1 MMSDET
7 SPANDVPG
15 AEEASPA
22 AATPPGFKSGFVTI
36 VGRPSAGKSTLL
48 NRLVGEKVAITSDK
62 PQTTRNRILGY
73 VNRPNGQIAF
83 IDTPGLIKPFHAM
96 HTRMMSVAHSAIGE
110 ADAVI
115 WMVDATERDGPH
127 NRPIAD
133 LLRQSG
139 KPIVLA
145 LNKVDKVA
153 KAQLLP
159 LMAGLGNRLTFK
171 AVIPISARNGDGVE
185 ILLKA
190 VVDELREGP
199 ALFPVD
205 EFTDKSERFLVSELI
220 REAIIQCCGQ
230 EVPYATAVLVRGWED
245 EQADGGKIRIAADI
259 MLEREGQKAIVI
271 GKQGSMLK
279 KIGTQA
285 RTEIEAFLDA
295 PVYLELFVK
304 VRKGWREDDR
314 AVREVIEGR

>member
-1 MMSDET
+1 MT
-7 SPANDVPG
+7 
-15 AEEASPA
+15 EAP
-22 AATPPGFKSGFVTI
+22 TPGFKCGLVTI

-110 ADAVI
+110 ADVVI

-139 KPIVLA
+139 KPVILA
-145 LNKVDKVA
+145 LNKVDKAA
-153 KAQLLP
+153 KTQLLP
-159 LMAGLGNRLTFK
+159 LMAGLGNRLKFK
-171 AVIPISARNGDGVE
+171 AVIPISARTGDGVE

-190 VVDELREGP
+190 IFTELNEGP
-199 ALFPVD
+199 PLFPAD

-220 REAIIQCCGQ
+220 RESIIHCCGQ
-230 EVPYATAVLVRGWED
+230 EVPYATAVLVRSWED
-245 EQADGGKIRIAADI
+245 EGGQAGGKIRIGADI
-259 MLEREGQKAIVI
+259 MLERDGQKAIVI

-279 KIGTQA
+279 KIGTAA
-285 RTEIEAFLDA
+285 RAEIEALLDA

-314 AVREVIEGR
+314 AVREVVF

>member
-1 MMSDET
+1 M
-7 SPANDVPG
+7 
-15 AEEASPA
+15 
-22 AATPPGFKSGFVTI
+22 
-36 VGRPSAGKSTLL
+36 
-48 NRLVGEKVAITSDK
+48 
-62 PQTTRNRILGY
+62 
-73 VNRPNGQIAF
+73 NRPNGQIAF

-110 ADAVI
+110 ADVAI
-115 WMVDATERDGPH
+115 WMVDTTERDGPH

-153 KAQLLP
+153 KSQLLP
-159 LMAGLGNRLTFK
+159 LMAGLGNRLHFK
-171 AVIPISARNGDGVE
+171 AVVPISARTGEGVE
-185 ILLKA
+185 VLLKA
-190 VVDELREGP
+190 VLDQLREGP

-220 REAIIQCCGQ
+220 REAIIHCCGQ
-230 EVPYATAVLVRGWED
+230 EVPYATAVLVRAWED
-245 EQADGGKIRIAADI
+245 EQADGGKIRISADI

-279 KIGTQA
+279 KIGTEA
-285 RTEIEAFLDA
+285 RTEIEVFLKA

>member
-1 MMSDET
+1 MTD
-7 SPANDVPG
+7 
-15 AEEASPA
+15 
-22 AATPPGFKSGFVTI
+22 TPPGFRSGFVTI

-48 NRLVGEKVAITSDK
+48 NRLVGEKVAITSEK

-83 IDTPGLIKPFHAM
+83 IDTPGLIKPYHAM

-110 ADAVI
+110 ADVVI
-115 WMVDATERDGPH
+115 WMVDTTERDGPH

-139 KPIVLA
+139 KPIILA
-145 LNKVDKVA
+145 LNKVDRVRKD
-153 KAQLLP
+153 QLLP
-159 LMAGLGNRLTFK
+159 LMAGLGNRLTFR
-171 AVIPISARNGDGVE
+171 AVVPMSALTGEGVE
-185 ILLKA
+185 LLLKTVLA
-190 VVDELREGP
+190 EVREGP

-205 EFTDKSERFLVSELI
+205 EFTDKSERFLVSELV
-220 REAIIQCCGQ
+220 REAIIHCCGQ
-230 EVPYATAVLVRGWED
+230 EVPYATAVLVRAWED
-245 EQADGGKIRIAADI
+245 ERENGGKIRIAADV

-279 KIGTQA
+279 KIGTEA
-285 RTEIEAFLDA
+285 RTAIEAFLDA

>member
-1 MMSDET
+1 MSDENP
-7 SPANDVPG
+7 S
-15 AEEASPA
+15 
-22 AATPPGFKSGFVTI
+22 TPPGFKSGFVTI

-48 NRLVGEKVAITSDK
+48 NRLVGEKVAITSNK

-96 HTRMMSVAHSAIGE
+96 HARMMSVAHGAIGE
-110 ADAVI
+110 ADLVI

-139 KPIVLA
+139 KPVVLA
-145 LNKVDKVA
+145 LNKVDKVR
-153 KAQLLP
+153 KSQLLP
-159 LMAGLGNRLTFK
+159 LMAGLGNRLKFK
-171 AVIPISARNGDGVE
+171 AVVPISARTGEGVE
-185 ILLKA
+185 ILLKT
-190 VVDELREGP
+190 VLDELREGP
-199 ALFPVD
+199 ALFPFD

-220 REAIIQCCGQ
+220 RESIIHRCGQ
-230 EVPYATAVLVRGWED
+230 EVPYATAVQVRSWQD
-245 EQADGGKIRIAADI
+245 ERAEGGKVHIAADI

-279 KIGTQA
+279 KIGTEA
-285 RTEIEAFLDA
+285 RAAIEDFLEA

-314 AVREVIEGR
+314 AVREVIEAG

>member
-1 MMSDET
+1 VTET
-7 SPANDVPG
+7 Q
-15 AEEASPA
+15 A
-22 AATPPGFKSGFVTI
+22 AGFKCGLVTI

-110 ADAVI
+110 ADVVI

-139 KPIVLA
+139 KPVILA
-145 LNKVDKVA
+145 LNKVDKAA
-153 KAQLLP
+153 KTQLLP
-159 LMAGLGNRLTFK
+159 LMAGLGNRLSFK
-171 AVIPISARNGDGVE
+171 AVIPISARTGDGVE

-190 VVDELREGP
+190 ILAELKEGP
-199 ALFPVD
+199 PLFPAD
-205 EFTDKSERFLVSELI
+205 EFTDKSERFLVAELI
-220 REAIIQCCGQ
+220 RESIIHCCGQ
-230 EVPYATAVLVRGWED
+230 EVPYATAVLVRSWED
-245 EQADGGKIRIAADI
+245 ERGQDGGKIRIGADV
-259 MLEREGQKAIVI
+259 MLERDGQKAIVI

-279 KIGTQA
+279 KIGTAA
-285 RTEIEAFLDA
+285 RGEIEGLLDA

-314 AVREVIEGR
+314 ALREVVF

>member
-1 MMSDET
+1 MS
-7 SPANDVPG
+7 
-15 AEEASPA
+15 EEN
-22 AATPPGFKSGFVTI
+22 PPLPQGFKSGFVTI

-48 NRLVGEKVAITSDK
+48 NRLVGEKVAITSNK

-110 ADAVI
+110 ADVVI

-145 LNKVDKVA
+145 LNKVDKVR
-153 KAQLLP
+153 KSQLLP
-159 LMAGLGNRLTFK
+159 LMAGLGNRLKFK
-171 AVIPISARNGDGVE
+171 AVVPISARTGEGVE
-185 ILLKA
+185 LLLKT
-190 VVDELREGP
+190 VLDELREGP
-199 ALFPVD
+199 ALFPLD

-220 REAIIQCCGQ
+220 RESIIHGCGQ
-230 EVPYATAVLVRGWED
+230 EVPYATAVQVRSWQD
-245 EQADGGKIRIAADI
+245 ERAEGGKVHIAADI
-259 MLEREGQKAIVI
+259 MLERDGQKAIVI

-279 KIGTQA
+279 KIGTEA
-285 RTEIEAFLDA
+285 RAAIEDFLKA

-314 AVREVIEGR
+314 AVREVIEAG

>member
-1 MMSDET
+1 MS
-7 SPANDVPG
+7 
-15 AEEASPA
+15 EEAV
-22 AATPPGFKSGFVTI
+22 ATPPGFKSGFVTI

-96 HTRMMSVAHSAIGE
+96 HSRMMSVAHSAIEE
-110 ADAVI
+110 ADTVI
-115 WMVDATERDGPH
+115 WMVDASERDGPH

-139 KPIVLA
+139 KPVILA

-153 KAQLLP
+153 KSTLLP
-159 LMAGLGNRLTFK
+159 LMAGLGNRIAFK
-171 AVIPISARNGDGVE
+171 AVVPISARDGE
-185 ILLKA
+185 GLELLLKT
-190 VVDELREGP
+190 VLDQLREGP

-205 EFTDKSERFLVSELI
+205 EFTDKSERFLVAELI
-220 REAIIQCCGQ
+220 RESIIHCCGQ
-230 EVPYATAVLVRGWED
+230 EVPYATAVLVRSWDD
-245 EQADGGKIRIAADI
+245 ETPEGGKLRIAADI

-279 KIGTQA
+279 KIGTEA
-285 RTEIEAFLDA
+285 RGEIEAFLKQ
-295 PVYLELFVK
+295 PIYLELFVK
-304 VRKGWREDDR
+304 VRKGWREDER
-314 AVREVIEGR
+314 ALREVIEGR

>member
-1 MMSDET
+1 MS
-7 SPANDVPG
+7 
-15 AEEASPA
+15 EEPTLPPEPA
-22 AATPPGFKSGFVTI
+22 APQAALPPGFKSGFVSI

-83 IDTPGLIKPFHAM
+83 IDTPGLIKPFLAM
-96 HTRMMSVAHSAIGE
+96 HARMMSVAHSAIGE
-110 ADAVI
+110 ADVAI
-115 WMVDATERDGPH
+115 WMVDTTERDGPH

-139 KPIVLA
+139 KPVILA

-153 KAQLLP
+153 KSQLLP
-159 LMAGLGNRLTFK
+159 LMAGLGNRLNFK
-171 AVIPISARNGDGVE
+171 AVVPISARTGEGVE
-185 ILLKA
+185 VLLKA
-190 VVDELREGP
+190 VLDQLKEGP
-199 ALFPVD
+199 PLFPTD

-220 REAIIQCCGQ
+220 REAIIHCCGQ
-230 EVPYATAVLVRGWED
+230 EVPYATAVLVRSWED
-245 EQADGGKIRIAADI
+245 ETSTGAKLRIAADV

-279 KIGTQA
+279 KIGSEA
-285 RTEIEAFLDA
+285 RKEIEALLDL

>member
-1 MMSDET
+1 MS
-7 SPANDVPG
+7 
-15 AEEASPA
+15 EENPPL
-22 AATPPGFKSGFVTI
+22 PPGFKSGFVTI

-48 NRLVGEKVAITSDK
+48 NRLVGEKVAITSNK

-110 ADAVI
+110 ADVVI

-145 LNKVDKVA
+145 LNKVDKVR
-153 KAQLLP
+153 KSQLLP
-159 LMAGLGNRLTFK
+159 LMAGLGNRLKFK
-171 AVIPISARNGDGVE
+171 AVVPISARTGEGVE
-185 ILLKA
+185 ILLKT
-190 VVDELREGP
+190 VLDGLREGP
-199 ALFPVD
+199 ALFPLD

-220 REAIIQCCGQ
+220 RESIIHGCGQ
-230 EVPYATAVLVRGWED
+230 EVPYATAVQVRSWQD
-245 EQADGGKIRIAADI
+245 EREEGGKVHIAADI

-279 KIGTQA
+279 KIGTEA
-285 RTEIEAFLDA
+285 RAAIEDFLKA

-314 AVREVIEGR
+314 AVREVIEAG

>member
-1 MMSDET
+1 MS
-7 SPANDVPG
+7 
-15 AEEASPA
+15 EEN
-22 AATPPGFKSGFVTI
+22 PPLPQGFKSGFVTI

-48 NRLVGEKVAITSDK
+48 NRLVGEKVAITSNK

-110 ADAVI
+110 ADVVI

-145 LNKVDKVA
+145 LNKVDKVR
-153 KAQLLP
+153 KSQLLP
-159 LMAGLGNRLTFK
+159 LMAGLGNRLKFK
-171 AVIPISARNGDGVE
+171 AVVPISARTGEGVE
-185 ILLKA
+185 LLLKT
-190 VVDELREGP
+190 VLDELREGP
-199 ALFPVD
+199 ALFPLD

-220 REAIIQCCGQ
+220 RESIIHGCGQ
-230 EVPYATAVLVRGWED
+230 EVPYATAVQVRSWQD
-245 EQADGGKIRIAADI
+245 ERAEGGKVHIAADI
-259 MLEREGQKAIVI
+259 MLERDGQKAIVI
-271 GKQGSMLK
+271 GKQGTMLK
-279 KIGTQA
+279 KIGTEA
-285 RTEIEAFLDA
+285 RAAIEDFLKA

-314 AVREVIEGR
+314 AVREVIEAG

>member
-1 MMSDET
+1 MNEE
-7 SPANDVPG
+7 VPTG
-15 AEEASPA
+15 SEESKAP

-115 WMVDATERDGPH
+115 WMVDTTERDGPH

-145 LNKVDKVA
+145 LNKVDKVS
-153 KAQLLP
+153 KSQLLP

-171 AVIPISARNGDGVE
+171 AVVPISARTGEGVE

-190 VVDELREGP
+190 VLDELREAP
-199 ALFPVD
+199 AMFPVD

-220 REAIIQCCGQ
+220 REAIIHCCGQ
-230 EVPYATAVLVRGWED
+230 EVPYATAVLVRAWED
-245 EQADGGKIRIAADI
+245 EQADGGKIRISADL

-279 KIGTQA
+279 KIGAEA

-314 AVREVIEGR
+314 AVREVIEGH

>member
-1 MMSDET
+1 VSGPPIT
-7 SPANDVPG
+7 G
-15 AEEASPA
+15 A
-22 AATPPGFKSGFVTI
+22 AAAEPSGEAPPGFKSGFVTI

-73 VNRPNGQIAF
+73 VNRPGGQIAF

-96 HTRMMSVAHSAIGE
+96 HARMMSVAHSAIGE
-110 ADAVI
+110 ADVVI
-115 WMVDATERDGPH
+115 WMVDTTERDGPH

-139 KPIVLA
+139 KPVILA

-153 KAQLLP
+153 KPQLLP
-159 LMAGLGNRLTFK
+159 LMAGLGNRLDFE
-171 AVIPISARNGDGVE
+171 AVVPISARTGEGVE
-185 ILLKA
+185 ILLTA
-190 VVDELREGP
+190 VLDQLKEGP
-199 ALFPVD
+199 ALFPED

-220 REAIIQCCGQ
+220 REAIIHCCGQ
-230 EVPYATAVLVRGWED
+230 EVPYATAVLVRAWED
-245 EQADGGKIRIAADI
+245 EQEAGGKIRISADI

-279 KIGTQA
+279 KIGTEA
-285 RTEIEAFLDA
+285 RSEIEAFLDA

>member
-1 MMSDET
+1 VSDT
-7 SPANDVPG
+7 PVTG
-15 AEEASPA
+15 AEAEGPPSGA
-22 AATPPGFKSGFVTI
+22 PPGFKSGFVTI

-73 VNRPNGQIAF
+73 VNRPGGQIAF

-96 HTRMMSVAHSAIGE
+96 HARMMSVAHSAIGE
-110 ADAVI
+110 ADVVI
-115 WMVDATERDGPH
+115 WMVDTTERDGPH

-139 KPIVLA
+139 KPIILA

-153 KAQLLP
+153 KSQLLP
-159 LMAGLGNRLTFK
+159 LMAGLGNRLDFE
-171 AVIPISARNGDGVE
+171 AVVPISSRTGEGVE

-190 VVDELREGP
+190 VLDQLKEGP
-199 ALFPVD
+199 ALFPED

-220 REAIIQCCGQ
+220 REAIIHCCGQ
-230 EVPYATAVLVRGWED
+230 EVPYATAVLVRAWED
-245 EQADGGKIRIAADI
+245 EQATGGKIRISADI

-271 GKQGSMLK
+271 GSQGSMLK
-279 KIGTQA
+279 KIGTEA
-285 RTEIEAFLDA
+285 RSEIEALLHA

>member
-1 MMSDET
+1 M
-7 SPANDVPG
+7 
-15 AEEASPA
+15 AEEK
-22 AATPPGFKSGFVTI
+22 GFKSGFATI

-73 VNRPNGQIAF
+73 VNRPDGQIAF

-96 HTRMMSVAHSAIGE
+96 HARMMSVAHSAIGE
-110 ADAVI
+110 ADVVI
-115 WMVDATERDGPH
+115 WMVDSTERDGPH

-133 LLRQSG
+133 LLRQSK
-139 KPIVLA
+139 KPIILA
-145 LNKVDKVA
+145 LNKVDKVR

-171 AVIPISARNGDGVE
+171 AVVPISALTGEGVE
-185 ILLKA
+185 TVLKA
-190 VVDELREGP
+190 VLEELPEGP
-199 ALFPVD
+199 ALFPAD
-205 EFTDKSERFLVSELI
+205 EFTDKSARFLVAELI

-230 EVPYATAVLVRGWED
+230 EVPYATAVLVRSWENP
-245 EQADGGKIRIAADI
+245 EEEGGKLRIAADI
-259 MLEREGQKAIVI
+259 MLERDGQKAIVI

-279 KIGTQA
+279 KIGTAA
-285 RTEIEAFLDA
+285 RTEIEALLDA

-314 AVREVIEGR
+314 AVREVIEGS

>member
-1 MMSDET
+1 MTEALT
-7 SPANDVPG
+7 S
-15 AEEASPA
+15 
-22 AATPPGFKSGFVTI
+22 GFKCGLVTI

-73 VNRPNGQIAF
+73 VNRPSGQIAF

-110 ADAVI
+110 AEVVI

-139 KPIVLA
+139 KPVILA
-145 LNKVDKVA
+145 LNKVDKA
-153 KAQLLP
+153 TKTQLLP
-159 LMAGLGNRLTFK
+159 LMAGLGNRLKFK
-171 AVIPISARNGDGVE
+171 AVIPISARTGDGVE
-185 ILLKA
+185 ILLKTVFA
-190 VVDELREGP
+190 ELNEGP
-199 ALFPVD
+199 PLFPAD

-220 REAIIQCCGQ
+220 RESIIHCCGQ
-230 EVPYATAVLVRGWED
+230 EVPYATAVLVRSWED
-245 EQADGGKIRIAADI
+245 ERGEAGGKIRIGADI
-259 MLEREGQKAIVI
+259 MLERDGQKAIVI

-279 KIGTQA
+279 RIGTGA
-285 RTEIEAFLDA
+285 RTEIEALLDA

>member
-1 MMSDET
+1 MSEEIPAT
-7 SPANDVPG
+7 SPAQT
-15 AEEASPA
+15 PA
-22 AATPPGFKSGFVTI
+22 AVPPGFKSGFVTI

-115 WMVDATERDGPH
+115 WMVDASERDGPH

-153 KAQLLP
+153 KSQLLP

-171 AVIPISARNGDGVE
+171 AVIPISARTGDGVE

-190 VVDELREGP
+190 VLDELREGP

-220 REAIIQCCGQ
+220 REAIIHCCGQ
-230 EVPYATAVLVRGWED
+230 EVPYATAVMVRAWED
-245 EQADGGKIRIAADI
+245 ERADGGKIRISADI

-279 KIGTQA
+279 KIGTEA

>member
-1 MMSDET
+1 MSEKGLD
-7 SPANDVPG
+7 PAGPEPV
-15 AEEASPA
+15 S
-22 AATPPGFKSGFVTI
+22 PPGFKAGFATI

-73 VNRPNGQIAF
+73 VNRPDGQIAF

-110 ADAVI
+110 ADVVI
-115 WMVDATERDGPH
+115 WMVDACERDGPH

-139 KPIVLA
+139 KPAILA

-153 KAQLLP
+153 KSRLLP
-159 LMAGLGNRLTFK
+159 LMAGLGNRLDFK
-171 AVIPISARNGDGVE
+171 AVTPISARTGEGVE
-185 ILLKA
+185 VLLRTVLDA
-190 VVDELREGP
+190 LPEGP
-199 ALFPVD
+199 ALFPLD

-220 REAIIQCCGQ
+220 REAIIHACGQ
-230 EVPYATAVLVRGWED
+230 EVPYATAVLVRAWED
-245 EQADGGKIRIAADI
+245 EQSEGGKIRISADI
-259 MLEREGQKAIVI
+259 MLERDGQKAIVI

-279 KIGTQA
+279 KIGTEA
-285 RTEIEAFLDA
+285 RAGIEAFLEA

-304 VRKGWREDDR
+304 VRKGWREDER

>member
-1 MMSDET
+1 MSEET
-7 SPANDVPG
+7 V
-15 AEEASPA
+15 
-22 AATPPGFKSGFVTI
+22 ATPPGFKSGFVTI

-96 HTRMMSVAHSAIGE
+96 HSRMMSVAHSAIEE
-110 ADAVI
+110 ADTVI
-115 WMVDATERDGPH
+115 WMVDASERDGPH

-133 LLRQSG
+133 LIRQSG
-139 KPIVLA
+139 KPVILA

-153 KAQLLP
+153 KSTLLP
-159 LMAGLGNRLTFK
+159 LMAGLGNRIAFK
-171 AVIPISARNGDGVE
+171 AVVPISARDGEGVE
-185 ILLKA
+185 LLLKT
-190 VVDELREGP
+190 VLDQLREGP

-205 EFTDKSERFLVSELI
+205 EFTDKSERFLVAELI
-220 REAIIQCCGQ
+220 REAIIHCCGQ
-230 EVPYATAVLVRGWED
+230 EVPYATAVLVRSWDD
-245 EQADGGKIRIAADI
+245 ETPQGGKLRIAADI

-279 KIGTQA
+279 KIGTEA
-285 RTEIEAFLDA
+285 RGEIEAFLKQ
-295 PVYLELFVK
+295 PIYLELFVK
-304 VRKGWREDDR
+304 VRKGWREDER
-314 AVREVIEGR
+314 AIREVIEGR

>member
-1 MMSDET
+1 MSDENP
-7 SPANDVPG
+7 S
-15 AEEASPA
+15 
-22 AATPPGFKSGFVTI
+22 TPPGFKSGFVTI

-48 NRLVGEKVAITSDK
+48 NRLVGEKVAITSNK

-96 HTRMMSVAHSAIGE
+96 HARMMSVAHGAIGE
-110 ADAVI
+110 ADLVI

-139 KPIVLA
+139 KPVVLA
-145 LNKVDKVA
+145 LNKVDKVR
-153 KAQLLP
+153 KSQLLP
-159 LMAGLGNRLTFK
+159 LMAGLGNRLKFK
-171 AVIPISARNGDGVE
+171 AVVPISARTGEGVE
-185 ILLKA
+185 ILLKT
-190 VVDELREGP
+190 VLDELREGP
-199 ALFPVD
+199 ALFPLD

-220 REAIIQCCGQ
+220 RESIIHGCGQ
-230 EVPYATAVLVRGWED
+230 EVPYATAVQVRSWQD
-245 EQADGGKIRIAADI
+245 ERAEGGKVHIAADI

-279 KIGTQA
+279 KIGTEA
-285 RTEIEAFLDA
+285 RAAIEDFLEA

-314 AVREVIEGR
+314 AVREVIEAG

>member
-1 MMSDET
+1 MS
-7 SPANDVPG
+7 
-15 AEEASPA
+15 EENPPL
-22 AATPPGFKSGFVTI
+22 PPGFKSGFVTI

-48 NRLVGEKVAITSDK
+48 NRLVGEKVAITSNK

-110 ADAVI
+110 ADVVI

-145 LNKVDKVA
+145 LNKVDKVR
-153 KAQLLP
+153 KSQLLP
-159 LMAGLGNRLTFK
+159 LMAGLGNRLKFK
-171 AVIPISARNGDGVE
+171 AVVPISARTGEGVE
-185 ILLKA
+185 LLLKT
-190 VVDELREGP
+190 VLDELREGP
-199 ALFPVD
+199 ALFPLD

-220 REAIIQCCGQ
+220 RESIIHGCGQ
-230 EVPYATAVLVRGWED
+230 EVPYATAVQVRSWQD
-245 EQADGGKIRIAADI
+245 EREEGGKVHIAADI

-279 KIGTQA
+279 KIGTEA
-285 RTEIEAFLDA
+285 RAAIEDFLKA

-314 AVREVIEGR
+314 AVREVIEAN